1 VGRLTTSP
9 GNSRCDVGLRPFA
22 GRWAVSGAWDG
33 GGSVWRHR
41 IGRCSGAIVEPAVAK
56 AWWRTRLGSFSKLD
70 EFDEVVSEHAV
81 SAPGARTVVCAQAGA
96 SPRPVAFEV

>member
-1 VGRLTTSP
+1 V
-9 GNSRCDVGLRPFA
+9 V
-22 GRWAVSGAWDG
+22 VSGVSDG
-33 GGSVWRHR
+33 GRSVRRRR
-41 IGRCSGAIVEPAVAK
+41 IRRCLGAVVEPAVAE
-56 AWWRTRLGSFSKLD
+56 AWWRTVRLGSFSKLD